1 MIKKLLKKLQSTVY
15 TFLDQ
20 DTFEMMERF
29 LWWFEKLIRIH
40 FSAKLGDFYPKK
52 WDIYIIDLWRNV
64 SSEIGKNRP
73 CVIFTHK
80 KMNHGD
86 GLIVIPMKTYRWKIR
101 KKWHILIRKD
111 ESRGILRDNIIDVSQ
126 MRYVSK
132 KRITSKK
139 IWVLDDEIVASI
151 ENKIL
156 YIFDIQKK

>member
-1 MIKKLLKKLQSTVY
+1 
-15 TFLDQ
+15 
-20 DTFEMMERF
+20 
-29 LWWFEKLIRIH
+29 
-40 FSAKLGDFYPKK
+40 
-52 WDIYIIDLWRNV
+52 
-64 SSEIGKNRP
+64 
-73 CVIFTHK
+73 
-80 KMNHGD
+80 MNHGD

-111 ESRGILRDNIIDVSQ
+111 ESRGVLRDNIIDVSQ

-139 IWVLDDEIVASI
+139 IRVLDDEIVASI